1 MAVTEILGT
10 DSLSSSRITLN
21 DNFVELQDKIDDIN
35 GFLST
40 SAATLTGVAITATQ
54 LTVQGGTSLVN
65 VTASDLVVTGGV
77 DFQGTIIKSS
87 VDGTIANGVTSLGP
101 TYSKHTYFVDGSQGQ
116 ISLPAG
122 IHGQEIFL
130 IADSATSN
138 NNTPVAF
145 DPSTIS
151 GITTA
156 ELLATGAAV
165 ELRCV
170 DSGNGNLW
178 WYVIGRS
185 GQTDFS

>member
-87 VDGTIANGVTSLGP
+87 VDGTMASGVTSLGP
-101 TYSKHTYFVDGSQGQ
+101 TYAKHTYFVNGSGGT

-122 IHGQEIFL
+122 IHGQEILL
-130 IADSATSN
+130 IADSNGAT
-138 NNTPVAF
+138 VL
-145 DPSTIS
+145 DPATIS
-151 GITTA
+151 GISTA
-156 ELLATGAAV
+156 ELGATGSAV
-165 ELRCV
+165 ELRAV
-170 DSGNGNLW
+170 DSGTGNVW

-185 GQTDFS
+185 GNTTFS